1 MDKMKLSQEQ
11 LKELRYFI
19 YKRGFREPEVMMEI
33 LDHFACKVEDKLS
46 AKPGM
51 SLEEA
56 MKEAHNEFGYNGF
69 YSIKASLDVFTRRRY
84 VIEYRK
90 ALKKMVVKPLRL
102 IGLLAIGVG
111 SYFAIHWA
119 YINNMYDSYFEYNI
133 VSMILLLTMV
143 FVEVS
148 KAIILYPKRNSKSY
162 YLDIAN
168 TINYTGFFTIWICF
182 PLSVVKSEKQLM
194 IYSIWG
200 ALIIVYF
207 VLSTVAHYKMMSKAY
222 KDYEDF
228 KAMVPSENPLA

>member
-69 YSIKASLDVFTRRRY
+69 YSIKSSLDVFTRKRYKNIYWAQVKTILKNIPVMLLLAGLAYGIYTASVWAFVNKKTDWVFDENIVGICVWLMMVIGEVYKLQRISKNLKKSYHIHIARMTVVFAPYALWLFLPTRITDSPKRILFSSLVIALIGVWY
-84 VIEYRK
+84 VIHYIASNRI
-90 ALKKMVVKPLRL
+90 LKE
-102 IGLLAIGVG
+102 A
-111 SYFAIHWA
+111 
-119 YINNMYDSYFEYNI
+119 
-133 VSMILLLTMV
+133 
-143 FVEVS
+143 
-148 KAIILYPKRNSKSY
+148 
-162 YLDIAN
+162 
-168 TINYTGFFTIWICF
+168 
-182 PLSVVKSEKQLM
+182 Q
-194 IYSIWG
+194 
-200 ALIIVYF
+200 
-207 VLSTVAHYKMMSKAY
+207 

-228 KAMVPSENPLA
+228 KAIMPNENPLA